1 MLLSENVA
9 VATNCFV
16 VPTAILEED
25 GEMENP
31 VREADEAVAVALLD
45 WPDRVA
51 VIVEVPV
58 PEMADA
64 FPFVVIVM
72 APVLLLLQLTVLVI
86 STAVPSE

>member
-1 MLLSENVA
+1 MLSENVA
-9 VATNCFV
+9 VATNCWV
-16 VPTAILEED
+16 VLTAILEEA

-31 VREADEAVAVALLD
+31 VRDADEAVAVALLD

-64 FPFVVIVM
+64 LPLDEIVM
-72 APVLLLLQLTVLVI
+72 APVLLLLQFTVLVI